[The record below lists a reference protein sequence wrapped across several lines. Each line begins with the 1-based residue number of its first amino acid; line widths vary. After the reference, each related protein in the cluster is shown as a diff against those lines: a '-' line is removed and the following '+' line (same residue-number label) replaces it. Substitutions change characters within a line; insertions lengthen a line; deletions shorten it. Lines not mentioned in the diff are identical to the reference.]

1 MRTNIAAYT
10 ESGPITRNVVQYIS
24 ISEEADNVVVSVR
37 NREGQL
43 VEVTLSAEDMLAL
56 SNKLHAWFHPHG

>member
-10 ESGPITRNVVQYIS
+10 ESGPITRYVVQYIS
-24 ISEEADNVVVSVR
+24 INEEADSVVVSVR

-43 VEVTLSAEDMLAL
+43 VEVTLSTEKMLAL
-56 SNKLHAWFHPHG
+56 SDKLHAWFHPHG